1 MLRALALVVLAS
13 ACSAGGRPVDERVA
27 DAVISSSVRQRL
39 AAVHALD
46 RAGLDVAVSEGLVTL
61 TGRVPRPEL
70 SETAERLAREVD
82 GVRDVRNLIRVH
94 GPGE

>member
-1 MLRALALVVLAS
+1 M
-13 ACSAGGRPVDERVA
+13 A

-39 AAVHALD
+39 VANDALD
-46 RAGLDVAVSEGLVTL
+46 RAGLDVAVSDGIVTL
-61 TGRVPRPEL
+61 TGRVPRPTL
-70 SETAERLAREVD
+70 SEKAERLAREVD